1 MEIWVQQELQTI
13 TTAPNSRVVKFKLE
27 CLEFLKEGGHGLF
40 LCGLTFEL
48 SGRQRRGALD
58 SKRKM
63 GRRPSA

>member
-40 LCGLTFEL
+40 CE
-48 SGRQRRGALD
+48 A
-58 SKRKM
+58 
-63 GRRPSA
+63 